1 MRPRFLMAFV
11 IAAPLAAGCGV
22 PADRHPVAV
31 PGGVVRPALG
41 PTTTTPTPAT
51 QATLF
56 FVQAE
61 QLVPVVRSVTR
72 PDLEAVLE
80 VLLTGPTEAELAA
93 GLRTA
98 ISPQRNIRSVHTD
111 GTTAVIDLTT
121 TFVEVGGEEQI
132 LALAQIVLTATGTP
146 GITNVRFELEG
157 QPVEVPRAEG
167 TLSSGPL
174 TASDYAAL
182 RTSDPPPQPAKP

>member
-1 MRPRFLMAFV
+1 MRSRSLMALV
-11 IAAPLAAGCGV
+11 IAASLAAGCGI
-22 PADRHPVAV
+22 PADRHPEAV

-51 QATLF
+51 LATLF

-61 QLVPVVRSVTR
+61 QLVPVVRSATR
-72 PDLEAVLE
+72 PGLQAVLE

-98 ISPQRNIRSVHTD
+98 VSPQSNIRSVGTD
-111 GTTAVIDLTT
+111 GSTAVIDLTT

-132 LALAQIVLTATGTP
+132 LALAQIVLTATAIP

-174 TASDYAAL
+174 TASDYASL
-182 RTSDPPPQPAKP
+182 RTAPPPQPGKP